1 MPGLRLPLDREL
13 KLRNSRKRAFDQAM
27 FCTRRRFIALGAAAV
42 LPARAEGVALP
53 SWRLAPEGWGE
64 ASVADVKSVLGSAM
78 QQLWQYFPGRKLESM
93 VVMRGREG
101 PIVHYKRN
109 DLKELVVQL
118 DTGGLYW
125 CQYAYQFAHEFCHI
139 LCGFDDDWKGNLWFE
154 ESLCET
160 ASLFVLRRMAEVW
173 AKEPP
178 FETWRGYAPRFTE
191 YADDVMSR
199 RTVVSESRLPDYY
212 RKHRARLAANPV
224 DRELN
229 GAISRLLLRVM
240 EAKPEAWESVTW
252 LNSAPSKPGE
262 TFEAYLTKWRRAAP
276 ARCHAFID
284 DMARRFGVK
293 L

>member
-1 MPGLRLPLDREL
+1 MIL
-13 KLRNSRKRAFDQAM
+13 
-27 FCTRRRFIALGAAAV
+27 TRRRFIALSAAAAA
-42 LPARAEGVALP
+42 LPARAAEALP

-64 ASVADVKSVLGSAM
+64 ASAADVKAVLGSAM
-78 QQLWQYFPGRKLESM
+78 RQFWRYFPNRKLESLL
-93 VVMRGREG
+93 VMRGHEG

-139 LCGFDDDWKGNLWFE
+139 LCGFDDDWRGNLWFE

-160 ASLFVLRRMAEVW
+160 ASLFVLRRMAEEW
-173 AKEPP
+173 TSEPP
-178 FETWRGYAPRFTE
+178 YEVWKSYAPRFRE
-191 YADDVMSR
+191 YAEDVMNR
-199 RTVVSESRLPDYY
+199 RTVVSESRLADYY
-212 RKHRARLAANPV
+212 RKHRSRLAANPV

-229 GAISRLLLRVM
+229 GAISLILLRIM

-252 LNSAPSKPGE
+252 LNSAPSKSGE
-262 TFEAYLTKWRRAAP
+262 TFEAYLTKWKKAAP
-276 ARCHAFID
+276 ERWHEFISG
-284 DMARRFGVK
+284 MARRFGVK